1 MMMILTS
8 LAFWIMPEKIHLY
21 YIASIFAAIEL
32 LGVMLAGSF
41 ISGIAFVGL
50 FPILVFALINQVVYK
65 KVENDEEEEY
75 EE

>member
-1 MMMILTS
+1 MMLILTS
-8 LAFWIMPEKIHLY
+8 LAYWIMPDKTHLY

-32 LGVMLAGSF
+32 IGVMIAGSF
-41 ISGIAFVGL
+41 VSGLAFVGL

-65 KVENDEEEEY
+65 KVEDDEEEY